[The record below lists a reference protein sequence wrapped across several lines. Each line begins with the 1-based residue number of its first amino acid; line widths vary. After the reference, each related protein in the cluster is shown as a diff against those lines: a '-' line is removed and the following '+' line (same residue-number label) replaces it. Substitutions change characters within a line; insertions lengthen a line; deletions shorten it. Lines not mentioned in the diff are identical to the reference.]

1 MTTTGRTHF
10 ARRLGRLSEMVMEM
24 GALAQASLVRAMRA
38 LVEGDQDL
46 AREVIA
52 ADAQIND
59 LRLAIEQE
67 CYLLLATE
75 QPVAGDIRAIVAALT
90 VVGDLERIGDHAKK
104 IARAYLRIME
114 NPRPIPTEGVQ
125 RLADIAVVMLG
136 RAMSAYGS
144 HDIPAAEAVCAD
156 DDRAD
161 ALYKQIF
168 DATLTF
174 MLADPQQIGV
184 GTHLLQIAH
193 ELERSADRA
202 TNIAE
207 RVIYAATG
215 ALLDLNP

>member
-1 MTTTGRTHF
+1 
-10 ARRLGRLSEMVMEM
+10 MVLEL
-24 GALAQASLVRAMRA
+24 GALAQAALVRAMRA
-38 LVEGDQDL
+38 LVDGDQEL

-52 ADAQIND
+52 ADVEVNN
-59 LRLAIEQE
+59 LRIAIEQE
-67 CYLLLATE
+67 CYRLLATE
-75 QPVAGDIRAIVAALT
+75 QPVAGDMRAIVAALT
-90 VVGDLERIGDHAKK
+90 VVADLERIGDHAKK
-104 IARAYLRIME
+104 VAGTYLRIME
-114 NPRPIPTEGVQ
+114 NPRPIPVHEVQ
-125 RLADIAVVMLG
+125 RLSDIAVAMLD
-136 RAMSAYGS
+136 RAMGAYANR
-144 HDIPAAEAVCAD
+144 DIAAAEAVCRAD
-156 DDRAD
+156 DEAD

-168 DATLTF
+168 DATLGF

>member
-1 MTTTGRTHF
+1 MTATGRTHF
-10 ARRLGRLSEMVMEM
+10 DKLLQRLEEMVLEL
-24 GALAQASLVRAMRA
+24 GSLSQAALSLAMKA

-59 LRLAIEQE
+59 LRLTIEQE
-67 CYLLLATE
+67 CYRLLATE
-75 QPVAGDIRAIVAALT
+75 QPVARDMRTIVAALT
-90 VVGDLERIGDHAKK
+90 VVGDLERVGDHAKK
-104 IARAYLRIME
+104 IARTYLRIME
-114 NPRPIPTEGVQ
+114 NPRPIPAADVQ
-125 RLADIAVVMLG
+125 RLADIAIDMLG
-136 RAMSAYGS
+136 SAMRAYGTR
-144 HDIPAAEAVCAD
+144 DIPVAEAVCAD

-168 DATLTF
+168 DATLAA

>member
-1 MTTTGRTHF
+1 MTTGRAHF
-10 ARRLGRLSEMVMEM
+10 AQQLQRLDEMVMEL
-24 GALAQASLVRAMRA
+24 GALARAALVRAMTA
-38 LVEGDQDL
+38 LIEGDQEL

-52 ADAQIND
+52 ADVQVNT
-59 LRLAIEQE
+59 LRLDIEQE
-67 CYLLLATE
+67 CYRLLATE
-75 QPVAGDIRAIVAALT
+75 QPVAGDMRAIVAALT

-104 IARAYLRIME
+104 IARTYLRIME
-114 NPRPIPTEGVQ
+114 NPRSIPAADVQ
-125 RLADIAVVMLG
+125 RLADIAV
-136 RAMSAYGS
+136 AMIESAMRAYGAR
-144 HDIPAAEAVCAD
+144 DIPAAEAVCAD

-168 DATLTF
+168 DATLAY
-174 MLADPQQIGV
+174 MLEDPQQIGV

>member
-1 MTTTGRTHF
+1 MTTGRAHF
-10 ARRLGRLSEMVMEM
+10 AQQLQRLDEMVLEL
-24 GALAQASLVRAMRA
+24 GALARTALVRAMTA
-38 LVEGDQDL
+38 LIEGDQEL

-52 ADAQIND
+52 ADAQINA
-59 LRLAIEQE
+59 LRLDIEQE
-67 CYLLLATE
+67 CYRLLATE
-75 QPVAGDIRAIVAALT
+75 QPVAGDMRAIVAALT

-104 IARAYLRIME
+104 IARTYLRIME
-114 NPRPIPTEGVQ
+114 NPRPIPAADVQ
-125 RLADIAVVMLG
+125 RLADIAVAMLES
-136 RAMSAYGS
+136 AMRAYGTR
-144 HDIPAAEAVCAD
+144 DLPVAEAVCAD

-168 DATLTF
+168 DATLAF
-174 MLADPQQIGV
+174 MLEDPQQIGV

>member
-1 MTTTGRTHF
+1 
-10 ARRLGRLSEMVMEM
+10 MVLEM
-24 GALAQASLVRAMRA
+24 GALTRAALARAMRA
-38 LVEGDQDL
+38 LVVGDQDL

-52 ADAQIND
+52 ADAQVND

-67 CYLLLATE
+67 CYLLLVTE
-75 QPVAGDIRAIVAALT
+75 QPVAGDMRSIVAALT
-90 VVGDLERIGDHAKK
+90 VVSDLERIGDHAKK
-104 IARAYLRIME
+104 IARTYLRIME
-114 NPRPIPTEGVQ
+114 NPRPIPTADVQ
-125 RLADIAVVMLG
+125 RLADVADLMLERG
-136 RAMSAYGS
+136 MSAYAS
-144 HDIPAAEAVCAD
+144 RDIAVAEAVCVD

-168 DATLTF
+168 DATLAF

-207 RVIYAATG
+207 RVIFTATG
-215 ALLDLNP
+215 ELVDLNV

>member
-10 ARRLGRLSEMVMEM
+10 ARRLQRLSEMVMEM
-24 GALAQASLVRAMRA
+24 GALAQASLVRAIRA

-59 LRLAIEQE
+59 LRFAIEQE

-75 QPVAGDIRAIVAALT
+75 QPVAGDMRAIVAALT
-90 VVGDLERIGDHAKK
+90 VAGDLERIGDHAKK
-104 IARAYLRIME
+104 IAHAYLRIME

-125 RLADIAVVMLG
+125 RLADIAVVILS
-136 RAMSAYGS
+136 RAMRAYGAR
-144 HDIPAAEAVCAD
+144 DIPAAEAVCAD
-156 DDRAD
+156 DNRAD

-168 DATLTF
+168 DATLAF
-174 MLADPQQIGV
+174 MLADSQQIGV
-184 GTHLLQIAH
+184 GTYLLQIAH

-215 ALLDLNP
+215 ALLDMNP